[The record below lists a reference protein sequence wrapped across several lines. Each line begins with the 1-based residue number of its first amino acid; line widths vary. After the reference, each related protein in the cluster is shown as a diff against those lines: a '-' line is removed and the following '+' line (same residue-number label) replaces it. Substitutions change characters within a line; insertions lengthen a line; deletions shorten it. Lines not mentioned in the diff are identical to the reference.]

1 MASIDI
7 RNVRKNFGI
16 VSVLHGVDLAI
27 KNGEFVVLV
36 GPSGCGRARCCG

>member
-16 VSVLHGVDLAI
+16 VSVLLLGWRGLAA
-27 KNGEFVVLV
+27 LV
-36 GPSGCGRARCCG
+36 SKTAHRAAR